1 VFAKFEVDLPLTAAV
16 WAPSYED
23 NRLTNTPVL
32 LERELYFVTMKQ
44 KTRKDVAAPS
54 TLPNY
59 DEPVA
64 KEPQPLGPILPHVPE
79 NDPYAPPSILR
90 SFEEQD
96 PPVMRPPHEE
106 TSNHTFFLPR
116 TSPSL
121 LPPSH
126 DAIAA
131 VASRGFATGAPR
143 IKNTQKSR
151 VQGRRSYCSTSRR
164 LTSTRAVASNP
175 RGRFIALGAAA
186 AAGMVFNS
194 GGAHALHRSPW
205 LHRGEGAHV
214 LPLGLSVI
222 EVRGG
227 GQDITEGGDAAS
239 LIDDVVPPK
248 LEFAYGTTTLS
259 FIYDGGIV
267 AAVDSRASL
276 GNFVGSKTTQKV
288 LPVNTH
294 MLGTMAGGA
303 ADCSYWIR
311 VKNGCST
318 A

>member
-1 VFAKFEVDLPLTAAV
+1 MFAKFEVDLPLTAAV

-23 NRLTNTPVL
+23 KRLTNTPVL
-32 LERELYFVTMKQ
+32 LERDPYFVAMKQ

-116 TSPSL
+116 ASPSL
-121 LPPSH
+121 LPPSQ

-143 IKNTQKSR
+143 IKKHSK
-151 VQGRRSYCSTSRR
+151 
-164 LTSTRAVASNP
+164 
-175 RGRFIALGAAA
+175 IAC
-186 AAGMVFNS
+186 AGKTI
-194 GGAHALHRSPW
+194 
-205 LHRGEGAHV
+205 V
-214 LPLGLSVI
+214 L
-222 EVRGG
+222 
-227 GQDITEGGDAAS
+227 
-239 LIDDVVPPK
+239 
-248 LEFAYGTTTLS
+248 
-259 FIYDGGIV
+259 
-267 AAVDSRASL
+267 
-276 GNFVGSKTTQKV
+276 
-288 LPVNTH
+288 
-294 MLGTMAGGA
+294 
-303 ADCSYWIR
+303 
-311 VKNGCST
+311 
-318 A
+318 